1 MTGNP
6 RATLGS
12 HTVLGQTRPLI
23 ELMCPLCSPTF
34 GSCRMDSKSSK
45 TAWDRSDTTGM
56 HARHHSML
64 GQTRPLF
71 ALMCQCCSLSCVVL
85 ETGCE
90 GRTTHMHVLRHGAH
104 ACRWFGRLR
113 SNMTAVCADV
123 SALSSDLRNAGDE
136 LQGFYN
142 PYACA
147 ATRCACVHAAGQ
159 SSVKHDRCLRRRL
172 GAVLRLSGHVGWI
185 ATALQPCA
193 TAQMRPVTRAPHWVA
208 IQMVKHDR

>member
-1 MTGNP
+1 MKAVCTEVSVLCKSAHHCKAVP
-6 RATLGS
+6 AAVLRWTSAQTRWVTRARRC
-12 HTVLGQTRPLI
+12 VMLGQTRPLFVHT
-23 ELMCPLCSPTF
+23 CPLCSPTF
-34 GSCRMDSKSSK
+34 GSCRMDCKSSM
-45 TAWDRSDTTGM
+45 TTWDRSDTTGM

-123 SALSSDLRNAGDE
+123 SALSSDLPVMAHG
-136 LQGFYN
+136 
-142 PYACA
+142 
-147 ATRCACVHAAGQ
+147 
-159 SSVKHDRCLRRRL
+159 
-172 GAVLRLSGHVGWI
+172 
-185 ATALQPCA
+185 LQP
-193 TAQMRPVTRAPHWVA
+193 HYN
-208 IQMVKHDR
+208 

>member
-1 MTGNP
+1 MRARRCAMLGQTRLPFVLTSLLSSQTFGSCGVDCNSTTTVPDSSDATGNP

-12 HTVLGQTRPLI
+12 HTVLGQTRPPI
-23 ELMCPLCSPTF
+23 ELTCPLSHPTF
-34 GSCRMDSKSSK
+34 GSCRMDCKSSK

-104 ACRWFGRLR
+104 ACTWSDSVP
-113 SNMTAVCADV
+113 SNVTAVCADV
-123 SALSSDLRNAGDE
+123 SALSSDLPVMAHG
-136 LQGFYN
+136 LKPHYN
-142 PYACA
+142 RA
-147 ATRCACVHAAGQ
+147 RLLG
-159 SSVKHDRCLRRRL
+159 HDR
-172 GAVLRLSGHVGWI
+172 
-185 ATALQPCA
+185 
-193 TAQMRPVTRAPHWVA
+193 
-208 IQMVKHDR
+208 